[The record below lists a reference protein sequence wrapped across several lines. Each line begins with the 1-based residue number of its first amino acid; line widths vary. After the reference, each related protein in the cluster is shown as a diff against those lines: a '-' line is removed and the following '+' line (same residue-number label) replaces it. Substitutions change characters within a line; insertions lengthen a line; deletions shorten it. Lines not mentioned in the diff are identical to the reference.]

1 MFFTWKPIHLNGS
14 TFKIQINHFRWLIVD
29 KLMMYARMM
38 DILWVAPSVTLLSVA
53 LMQATRSFV
62 EWTFNWVMMRVG
74 YFVFFSGLF
83 VDKVYLLSNPTF
95 FLFWIGLSI
104 SLNLILI
111 RVSGYV
117 EYSFKVGWCL
127 HFVCCGSKEIM
138 RLKEWYV
145 IVPVWI
151 GETCVMYEIH
161 NLCII
166 SWDMYSTTI
175 CERSPRR

>member
-1 MFFTWKPIHLNGS
+1 MFFTWKPIHWNGF
-14 TFKIQINHFRWLIVD
+14 TFKIQINHLRWLIVD
-29 KLMMYARMM
+29 KLMMYARIV

-83 VDKVYLLSNPTF
+83 VDKVYLLSNPTS
-95 FLFWIGLSI
+95 LFWIGLSF

-117 EYSFKVGWCL
+117 EYSLRLGDVFTL
-127 HFVCCGSKEIM
+127 FVAVQRK
-138 RLKEWYV
+138 L
-145 IVPVWI
+145 
-151 GETCVMYEIH
+151 CV
-161 NLCII
+161 
-166 SWDMYSTTI
+166 
-175 CERSPRR
+175 

>member
-1 MFFTWKPIHLNGS
+1 MVLNGKPIYWNGF
-14 TFKIQINHFRWLIVD
+14 TCKIQINHFRWLIVV
-29 KLMMYARMM
+29 KLMMYARMVNR
-38 DILWVAPSVTLLSVA
+38 LWVAPSVTLLSVA

-95 FLFWIGLSI
+95 LFWIGLSI

-117 EYSFKVGWCL
+117 EYSLRLGDVFTL
-127 HFVCCGSKEIM
+127 FVAVQRK
-138 RLKEWYV
+138 L
-145 IVPVWI
+145 
-151 GETCVMYEIH
+151 CV
-161 NLCII
+161 
-166 SWDMYSTTI
+166 
-175 CERSPRR
+175 